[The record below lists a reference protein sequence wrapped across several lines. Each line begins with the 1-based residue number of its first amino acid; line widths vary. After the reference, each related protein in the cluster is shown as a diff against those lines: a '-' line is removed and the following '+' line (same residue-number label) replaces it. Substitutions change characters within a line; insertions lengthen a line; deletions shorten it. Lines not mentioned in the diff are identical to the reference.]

1 LYSDECLGLLGQQ
14 LMDVK
19 VDKAMIAW
27 GLEDLEI
34 AAQGAVTRE
43 GDSDD
48 EYTDATDSESESLE
62 D

>member
-1 LYSDECLGLLGQQ
+1 
-14 LMDVK
+14 MDVK

-34 AAQGAVTRE
+34 AAQEAVTTLTRE
-43 GDSDD
+43 RDSDD
-48 EYTDATDSESESLE
+48 EYSESSGSESESLE